1 MTKKNDAKKAQVEN
15 VNVVAN
21 NTEVEAQ
28 SQEVAKKAEAAKKA
42 KAAKKAEA
50 AEKQSNDLKARA
62 DALIAEAKRLKDEAK
77 QAAKEAKEAAK
88 KAKALTS
95 RPMRKF
101 YFETTTN
108 GELVMKSDVHYCAE
122 KAAIDALT
130 ELRNQE
136 GEESS
141 PIYEIRKVYKDPSQ
155 EEGSM
160 LIEKLYLNE
169 EKQIV
174 IE

>member
-1 MTKKNDAKKAQVEN
+1 MTKKSNAAKAQVKS

-21 NTEVEAQ
+21 DANVEAQ
-28 SQEVAKKAEAAKKA
+28 AQEAPKAEAAKKPG
-42 KAAKKAEA
+42 
-50 AEKQSNDLKARA
+50 DDMKARA

-95 RPMRKF
+95 RPVRKF
-101 YFETTTN
+101 YFEAQVN

-130 ELRNQE
+130 ELRGQE
-136 GEESS
+136 SEEN
-141 PIYEIRKVYKDPSQ
+141 PIYEIKKVYKDPSQ
-155 EEGSM
+155 GEGSI

-169 EKQIV
+169 DKQIV

>member
-28 SQEVAKKAEAAKKA
+28 SQEVAKKAEAA
-42 KAAKKAEA
+42 
-50 AEKQSNDLKARA
+50 EKPSNDLKARA

-101 YFETTTN
+101 YFETITKD
-108 GELVMKSDVHYCAE
+108 EFVMKSDVHYCAE

-136 GEESS
+136 GEVDS
-141 PIYEIRKVYKDPSQ
+141 PIYEIRKMYKDPSQ
-155 EEGSM
+155 GEGSI

>member
-28 SQEVAKKAEAAKKA
+28 SQEVT
-42 KAAKKAEA
+42 KKAEA
-50 AEKQSNDLKARA
+50 AEKPSNDLKARA

-141 PIYEIRKVYKDPSQ
+141 PTYEIRKVYKDPSQ
-155 EEGSM
+155 GEGSM

>member
-21 NTEVEAQ
+21 NTEVEAK
-28 SQEVAKKAEAAKKA
+28 SQEVAKKAEAA
-42 KAAKKAEA
+42 
-50 AEKQSNDLKARA
+50 EKPSNDLKARA

-101 YFETTTN
+101 YFETTTKD
-108 GELVMKSDVHYCAE
+108 ELVMKSDVHYCAE

-136 GEESS
+136 GEVSS
-141 PIYEIRKVYKDPSQ
+141 PIYEIRKMYKDPSQ
-155 EEGSM
+155 GEGL

>member
-28 SQEVAKKAEAAKKA
+28 SQEVAKKAEAAKKP
-42 KAAKKAEA
+42 
-50 AEKQSNDLKARA
+50 SNDLKARA

-101 YFETTTN
+101 YFETTTD

>member
-21 NTEVEAQ
+21 NTEVEAK
-28 SQEVAKKAEAAKKA
+28 SQEVAKKAEAA
-42 KAAKKAEA
+42 
-50 AEKQSNDLKARA
+50 EKPSNDLKARA

-155 EEGSM
+155 GEGSM
-160 LIEKLYLNE
+160 LIEELYLNE

>member
-21 NTEVEAQ
+21 NTEVEAK
-28 SQEVAKKAEAAKKA
+28 SQEVAKKAEAV
-42 KAAKKAEA
+42 
-50 AEKQSNDLKARA
+50 EKPSNDLKARA

-141 PIYEIRKVYKDPSQ
+141 HIYEIRKVYKDPSQ

>member
-28 SQEVAKKAEAAKKA
+28 SQEVAKKAEAV
-42 KAAKKAEA
+42 
-50 AEKQSNDLKARA
+50 EKPSNDLKARA

-141 PIYEIRKVYKDPSQ
+141 PTYEIRKVYKDPSQ
-155 EEGSM
+155 GEDSM

>member
-28 SQEVAKKAEAAKKA
+28 SQEVAKKAEAA
-42 KAAKKAEA
+42 
-50 AEKQSNDLKARA
+50 EKPSNDLKARA

-122 KAAIDALT
+122 KAASDALT
-130 ELRNQE
+130 ELRSQSQE

-155 EEGSM
+155 GEGSM
-160 LIEKLYLNE
+160 LIEELYLNE

>member
-1 MTKKNDAKKAQVEN
+1 
-15 VNVVAN
+15 
-21 NTEVEAQ
+21 
-28 SQEVAKKAEAAKKA
+28 
-42 KAAKKAEA
+42 
-50 AEKQSNDLKARA
+50 
-62 DALIAEAKRLKDEAK
+62 
-77 QAAKEAKEAAK
+77 
-88 KAKALTS
+88 
-95 RPMRKF
+95 MRKF